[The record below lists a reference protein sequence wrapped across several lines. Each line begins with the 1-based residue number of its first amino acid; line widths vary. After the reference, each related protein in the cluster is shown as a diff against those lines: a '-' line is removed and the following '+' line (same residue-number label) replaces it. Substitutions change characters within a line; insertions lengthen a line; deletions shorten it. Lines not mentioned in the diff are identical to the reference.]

1 MFTGTPRG
9 RARVTGRVSTPPFD
23 LPAGARAGTSCAACG
38 APLAHDQRYCLEC
51 GERAGELPPHVAS
64 LIGTALPRR
73 AAEDGSADA
82 EDDARGDDPDDGTGS
97 GDRLAMVS
105 PRAAAIAVLGV
116 LAFGSMLGSLVT
128 PPASSEA
135 SAPVLIAAAPAPTP
149 PPAQP
154 ATPPATSGD
163 DAATPAASG
172 DATTPAAGASG
183 DGAASSTDD
192 SGAATTDTSAG
203 SDALP
208 KVKHVFLVMLNGQ
221 GYDATYGDG
230 SKAPYLSTTL
240 RKQGELITNYYAAT
254 QGELANGIALVSGQG
269 PTAQTQANCPLYGD
283 VVPGTASDTDGQATG
298 DGCVYPA
305 AVKTLGDQLKADG
318 KTWKAYVE
326 DQGNGPVGEAMTCRH
341 PMPGTADAEM
351 VARPGDAYVTW
362 RNPFVYFHSILDD
375 TSSCNQND
383 VALGQLDLDLTS
395 ADTTPSVSYIVP
407 NRCHDG
413 SAEAC
418 APGQPSGL
426 KAADDWLKSEI
437 PRIMKSPAYR
447 DGGLI
452 AITSDQAPQTG
463 PDADSSSCCT
473 PSAFPNLAAAS
484 TTAPASTV
492 LPASATDPASTT
504 APASATDPAS
514 TVLPATTATPASST
528 VPGATD
534 PAAGEDAGSPGGGK
548 VGLLLVSELVKA
560 GSTNLAD
567 SYNHFSLLRSIE
579 DLFGLDHLGYA
590 DDPAMPAFDK
600 VVYNAASSS

>member
-1 MFTGTPRG
+1 
-9 RARVTGRVSTPPFD
+9 VSTPPFD
-23 LPAGARAGTSCAACG
+23 LPAGASAGTSCAACG

-51 GERAGELPPHVAS
+51 GQRAGELPPHVAS
-64 LIGTALPRR
+64 LIGTAVPRH
-73 AAEDGSADA
+73 AAEDRPA
-82 EDDARGDDPDDGTGS
+82 GDDPEDDGGP

-105 PRAAAIAVLGV
+105 PRAAAIAVLAV

-135 SAPVLIAAAPAPTP
+135 SAPVVIAAAPAPAPTP
-149 PPAQP
+149 AAP
-154 ATPPATSGD
+154 ATPPATSD
-163 DAATPAASG
+163 DGVATP
-172 DATTPAAGASG
+172 DASG
-183 DGAASSTDD
+183 DGATPAADDSGDSTDD
-192 SGAATTDTSAG
+192 ATDGSGDDSTHTSTDP
-203 SDALP
+203 DALP
-208 KVKHVFLVMLNGQ
+208 KVKHVFLIVLNGQ

-283 VVPGTASDTDGQATG
+283 VVPGTVGDTDGQVTG

-305 AVKTLGDQLKADG
+305 PVKTLGDQLKADG

-351 VARPGDAYVTW
+351 AARPGDAYVTW

-426 KAADDWLKSEI
+426 KAADDWLKTEI
-437 PRIMKSPAYR
+437 PRIMKSPAYN

-463 PDADSSSCCT
+463 PDADSTSCCT

-484 TTAPASTV
+484 TTTPASTV
-492 LPASATDPASTT
+492 LPASTT
-504 APASATDPAS
+504 APGSTTDPAS

-548 VGLLLVSELVKA
+548 VGLLLVSKFVKA
-560 GSTNLAD
+560 GSTDLAD

-590 DDPAMPAFDK
+590 DDPAMPSFDK

>member
-1 MFTGTPRG
+1 M
-9 RARVTGRVSTPPFD
+9 PPFD
-23 LPAGARAGTSCAACG
+23 LPAGAGAGTSCAACG

-51 GERAGELPPHVAS
+51 GERSGELPPHVAS
-64 LIGTALPRR
+64 LIGAAMPGR
-73 AAEDGSADA
+73 AAEDGS
-82 EDDARGDDPDDGTGS
+82 DDDHAGDDVPGDDTGS
-97 GDRLAMVS
+97 DSRLAMVS

-116 LAFGSMLGSLVT
+116 LAFGSVLGSLVT

-135 SAPVLIAAAPAPTP
+135 SAPVVIAAAPAPAP
-149 PPAQP
+149 PPAAAQP
-154 ATPPATSGD
+154 ATPPASSSDDAATPDASG
-163 DAATPAASG
+163 DAATPAA
-172 DATTPAAGASG
+172 DASG
-183 DGAASSTDD
+183 DGAASSPDD
-192 SGAATTDTSAG
+192 SGATSTDTGAG

-208 KVKHVFLVMLNGQ
+208 KVKHVFLIVLNGQ

-269 PTAQTQANCPLYGD
+269 PTAQTQANCPHYAD

-318 KTWKAYVE
+318 KTWKAYAE
-326 DQGNGPVGEAMTCRH
+326 DEGNGPVGEAMTCRH
-341 PMPGTADAEM
+341 PMPGTADTEM

-375 TSSCNQND
+375 TSSCKQND

-413 SAEAC
+413 SAEPC

-426 KAADDWLKSEI
+426 KAADDWLKTEI

-492 LPASATDPASTT
+492 LPASTT
-504 APASATDPAS
+504 APASATDPASATAANPAS

-548 VGLLLVSELVKA
+548 VGLLLVSEFVKA
-560 GSTNLAD
+560 GSTDVAD